1 MIEVIYNFVI
11 GALPDAGMIVFLTI
25 PLALFAL
32 ISAASAGYLK
42 IKKGWKVAYTRKVFH
57 FMIFIGAGVLQV
69 KFGLPAVVLFGII
82 VSALVLVTVIAAG
95 NNPFYLAIARPKD
108 HPREKMFII
117 IPLITT
123 AVGGVMANLFFGQ
136 WAYLG
141 YLVCGAGDAAGEP
154 IGAKWGKH
162 SYKVPSLFGVPAER
176 SIEGSIGVF
185 VIGSMAVFAGL
196 AFTGC
201 GWSEAVYY
209 GIILGAAG
217 ALVEAVS
224 NHGLDNLTIQVV
236 VAGVA
241 WWVVG

>member
-1 MIEVIYNFVI
+1 
-11 GALPDAGMIVFLTI
+11 
-25 PLALFAL
+25 
-32 ISAASAGYLK
+32 
-42 IKKGWKVAYTRKVFH
+42 
-57 FMIFIGAGVLQV
+57 MIFSGAGVLQMI
-69 KFGLPAVVLFGII
+69 FGLPAVVLFGTI
-82 VSALVLVTVIAAG
+82 VSVIVLIAVIVGG

-123 AVGGVMANLFFGQ
+123 AAGGVLANILFGQ
-136 WAYLG
+136 IAYLG

-162 SYKVPSLFGVPAER
+162 KYKVPSLFGVPAER
-176 SIEGSIGVF
+176 SVEGSAGVF
-185 VIGSMAVFAGL
+185 IIGSMAAIAGLVFAGW
-196 AFTGC
+196 
-201 GWSEAVYY
+201 GWGEAVYY

-236 VAGVA
+236 VAGVG
-241 WWVVG
+241 WWLIG